1 MRIKMVVLHGA
12 LLGALIGAATATV
25 DGQTSIEKT
34 PPILTESMAGRDSFE
49 LYCASCHGA
58 GGRGDG
64 PVAAALKIRPADLT
78 ALARRHGGQYPREA
92 VRGTIEGTSSTVPAH
107 GSTQMPIWGP
117 LFRAFESDARV
128 RARIAN
134 LVTHIESLQ
143 APTTLPQDAGSQLFR
158 THCAPCHGTAG
169 QGDGPIAAQMRRTP
183 PDLTRFT
190 ARNGGM
196 FPSER
201 IRRIIDGR
209 DVPSH
214 GDREMPVWGDV
225 FRIPRGEPATPA
237 AVARID
243 AIVRYLEAIQERG
256 VE

>member
-1 MRIKMVVLHGA
+1 MRMRMILLNGA
-12 LLGALIGAATATV
+12 MLGALAGATAIAV
-25 DGQTSIEKT
+25 EAQTPIEKV
-34 PPILTESMAGRDSFE
+34 PPILAESLAGRESFE
-49 LYCASCHGA
+49 LYCAPCHGS

-64 PVAAALKIRPADLT
+64 PVAAALKTRPADLT
-78 ALARRHGGQYPREA
+78 ALARRHDGLYPRGA
-92 VRGTIEGTSSTVPAH
+92 VRGIIEGTRSAVPAH

-158 THCAPCHGTAG
+158 THCASCHGSTG
-169 QGDGPIAAQMRRTP
+169 RGDGPLAEQMRRMP

-201 IRRIIDGR
+201 VRRIIDGR

-225 FRIPRGEPATPA
+225 FRIPRGEPATA
-237 AVARID
+237 AALGRIN

-256 VE
+256 AE